1 MFSYNSEFLDKGE
14 LKVANNI
21 KISFV
26 PQSIEELNG
35 NLESFD
41 RNDKTFIQG
50 VDRDYIRT
58 RRAYIIKIL
67 VESKMDLLSKKLE
80 ID

>member
-1 MFSYNSEFLDKGE
+1 MFFLLFSHNSEFLDKGE

-35 NLESFD
+35 NLKSFD
-41 RNDKTFIQG
+41 RNDRTFIQK
-50 VDRDYIRT
+50 ITT
-58 RRAYIIKIL
+58 RIIKL
-67 VESKMDLLSKKLE
+67 KR
-80 ID
+80 